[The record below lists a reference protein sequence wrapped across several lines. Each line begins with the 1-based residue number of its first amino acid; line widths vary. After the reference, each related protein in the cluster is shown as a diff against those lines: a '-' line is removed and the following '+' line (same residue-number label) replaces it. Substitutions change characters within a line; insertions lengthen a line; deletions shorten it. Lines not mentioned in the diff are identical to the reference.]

1 MTAHDDEPRKSKTL
15 EAMTD
20 LVCKSATPPTP
31 TQMSR
36 GLGVVSGQM
45 AAGRARRRALVRI
58 SLAGMVAATCAAVV
72 LGIVSLSGVRRGPA
86 SAPALTYQA
95 EGGTVIAGGYLRE
108 LGKGGIKL
116 SFSEGTKL
124 ALAPGTHGRLRSV
137 DSSGARIAIESGEAL
152 FQVTPRREAKWLV
165 DVGPFLVTVTGTVF
179 TVAWDVGSERF
190 ELRLRSGRVMVSGP
204 VSGGDIALRAGQR
217 LVVNLPKSES
227 VITDETAENTPTGAP
242 AGTPAP
248 PQLQPTAFPAEHAAL
263 APEGSMRRGGSVSA
277 AQPAVK
283 APTQPRW
290 AEAVAAADW
299 DSILRDA
306 ERSGLKSTLEKA
318 TSEDL
323 AAVADA
329 ARYRRRPGLARE
341 ALLAQRRRFPH
352 SPRAIEAAYLLGRVE
367 ESSER
372 GFGQAMQWYDE
383 YLAHAPTGNY
393 ASEAL
398 GRKMILTGK
407 LEGDAQ
413 ARPLADAYLRRFP
426 HGAYAGAA
434 QALRRAP

>member
-58 SLAGMVAATCAAVV
+58 SLAALVTGACAAGV
-72 LGIVSLSGVRRGPA
+72 LAIVSLSGVRRLPTSPA
-86 SAPALTYQA
+86 ALTYRA
-95 EGGTVIAGGYLRE
+95 EGGTVIEGGYLRE

-137 DSSGARIAIESGEAL
+137 DSSGARIAIENGEAL

-190 ELRLRSGRVMVSGP
+190 ELRLRSGRVTVSGP

-217 LVVNLPKSES
+217 LVVNLPKSET
-227 VITDETAENTPTGAP
+227 VITDEVVEIPPSGVSTPTPSSQQPLGFPTERAP
-242 AGTPAP
+242 V
-248 PQLQPTAFPAEHAAL
+248 
-263 APEGSMRRGGSVSA
+263 APEGPVRKGGSASA
-277 AQPAVK
+277 AQLALK
-283 APTQPRW
+283 AAAQPRW

-299 DSILRDA
+299 DRILRDA
-306 ERSGLKSTLEKA
+306 ERSGLKSTLDKA

-323 AAVADA
+323 AALADA
-329 ARYRRRPGLARE
+329 ARYRRRPGWARE

-352 SPRAIEAAYLLGRVE
+352 SPRAVEATYLLGRVE

-372 GFGQAMQWYDE
+372 GLGQAMRWYDE

-407 LEGDAQ
+407 LKGDSQ
-413 ARPLADAYLRRFP
+413 ARPLADDYLRRFP

-434 QALRRAP
+434 QALRRTP